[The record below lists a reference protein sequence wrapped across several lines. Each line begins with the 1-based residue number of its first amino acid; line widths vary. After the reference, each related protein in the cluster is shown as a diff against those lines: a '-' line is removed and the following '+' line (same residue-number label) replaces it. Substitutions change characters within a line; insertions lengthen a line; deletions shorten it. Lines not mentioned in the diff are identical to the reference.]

1 MAGPLGGFEGFVAKR
16 YMTTKRT
23 GAFVKVMVL
32 FATAGIALGVF
43 AMVVTMAL
51 MNGFREEIQA
61 NLFSATAHFTLG
73 SIAGDLPDTEAT
85 LKTVRSSPGVVAAS
99 PMRFEKGLL
108 RLPGSEAPPEALAVK
123 AVDPATAGSTTS
135 IFDSL
140 APIRIAQLKEGEVVL
155 GRELQRRFG
164 LRVGDTVAIAF
175 LRLDLGLG
183 GLQPK
188 VAAYTV
194 AGFFESHISE
204 YDKGWAFIHLED
216 AKRLA
221 HTDQAEMIEVRAG
234 SIDKIDATKGAL
246 MKTLGGTF
254 LATDLRDTN
263 RALFA
268 ALKVEKWIFTAILS
282 LIVLVA
288 AFNIVASLVLL
299 VTEKRRD
306 LGVLLSLGATPTQVK
321 NIFVRQGLGIGVAG
335 TLLGLGISIPACL
348 LVDHYRLIRLP
359 SAVYDFI
366 TYVPLKLHAGDL
378 ALAALFP
385 LVVAWAASHYP
396 AKRASRVDPVDAL
409 RAD

>member
-1 MAGPLGGFEGFVAKR
+1 MAGFEGFVARR
-16 YMTTKRT
+16 YLTTKRT
-23 GAFVKVMVL
+23 GAFVKVMVV

-61 NLFSATAHFTLG
+61 NLFSATAHFTVA
-73 SIAGDLPDTEAT
+73 SIAGDLPDTEGA
-85 LKTVRSSPGVVAAS
+85 LKTVRATPGVVAAS

-108 RLPGSEAPPEALAVK
+108 RLVNSDAPPEALAVK
-123 AVDPATAGSTTS
+123 AVDPASAGSTTS
-135 IFDSL
+135 IFHNL
-140 APIRIAQLKEGEVVL
+140 APIGIEQLKEGDVVL

-188 VAAYTV
+188 IAAFRI

-204 YDKGWAFIHLED
+204 YDRGWAFIHLED

-221 HTDQAEMIEVRAG
+221 RTDQAEMIEVRAA
-234 SIDKIDATKGAL
+234 SIDGIDRVKAAVMG
-246 MKTLGGTF
+246 TLGGAHI
-254 LATDLRDTN
+254 ATDLRDTN

-282 LIVLVA
+282 LIVMVA

-306 LGVLLSLGATPTQVK
+306 LGVLLSLGATPAQVK
-321 NIFVRQGLGIGVAG
+321 GIFVRQGLGIGVAG
-335 TLLGLGISIPACL
+335 TLLGLGVSVPACL

-359 SAVYDFI
+359 AAVYDFI
-366 TYVPLKLHAGDL
+366 TYVPLKLHLADL

-385 LVVAWAASHYP
+385 LAVAWAASHYRGRRP
-396 AKRASRVDPVDAL
+396 PGGAPGDAPRAP
-409 RAD
+409 

>member
-1 MAGPLGGFEGFVAKR
+1 MAIE
-16 YMTTKRT
+16 
-23 GAFVKVMVL
+23 
-32 FATAGIALGVF
+32 
-43 AMVVTMAL
+43 
-51 MNGFREEIQA
+51 
-61 NLFSATAHFTLG
+61 H
-73 SIAGDLPDTEAT
+73 
-85 LKTVRSSPGVVAAS
+85 
-99 PMRFEKGLL
+99 
-108 RLPGSEAPPEALAVK
+108 
-123 AVDPATAGSTTS
+123 
-135 IFDSL
+135 
-140 APIRIAQLKEGEVVL
+140 LKEGEVVL

-188 VAAYTV
+188 LAAFRI

-221 HTDQAEMIEVRAG
+221 RSDQAEMSEVRAA
-234 SIDKIDATKGAL
+234 SIDGIDGVKAAVMGAL
-246 MKTLGGTF
+246 GGAHI
-254 LATDLRDTN
+254 ATDLRDTN

-282 LIVLVA
+282 LIVMVA

-321 NIFVRQGLGIGVAG
+321 GIFVRQGLGIGVAG
-335 TLLGLGISIPACL
+335 TLLGLGISVPACL
-348 LVDHYRLIRLP
+348 MVDHYRLIRLP
-359 SAVYDFI
+359 AAVYDFI
-366 TYVPLKLHAGDL
+366 TYVPLKLHLADL
-378 ALAALFP
+378 ALAAVFP

-409 RAD
+409 RAE